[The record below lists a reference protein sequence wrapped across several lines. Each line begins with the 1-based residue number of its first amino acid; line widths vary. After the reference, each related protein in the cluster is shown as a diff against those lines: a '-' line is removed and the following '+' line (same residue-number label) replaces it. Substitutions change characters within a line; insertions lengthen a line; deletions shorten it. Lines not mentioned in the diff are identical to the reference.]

1 MRNTARGETE
11 TIHDKDSHVNGKL
24 KKRLKIDRITML
36 KGDEDSERVPSGV
49 EHDLRA
55 TSLLDNNKMAVKT
68 AREQLEAEKNAR
80 IEEEIRVCK
89 MKTSGKIVTLN
100 VGGSR
105 YTTTLSTL
113 TKYPDSMLGTMFSGR
128 HALVQQEDGSYFIDR
143 DGESFRYILMYLRDD
158 RLARAIIPK
167 LDTKLLLQLTYD
179 AEYFQVQELE
189 TIARL
194 NQTNANQ
201 QRSKLQQT
209 TSSSGLEGVFRPL
222 EAVKCKLDYK
232 DQEIVLRNEAKR
244 IQQELTTHCNLC
256 CENVAFL
263 NKVSF
268 KMCDMSGSVFQ
279 NCYFK
284 ETVSFEGS
292 ILLDVIFENVGGLQ
306 AHFTPWQVA
315 QAKFE
320 PTLLNSL
327 KTKRLIY

>member
-1 MRNTARGETE
+1 
-11 TIHDKDSHVNGKL
+11 
-24 KKRLKIDRITML
+24 ML
-36 KGDEDSERVPSGV
+36 KGEKASERVVSDV
-49 EHDLRA
+49 EHDLLA
-55 TSLLDNNKMAVKT
+55 KSPLDNNNKMAVKT

-89 MKTSGKIVTLN
+89 IKTSGKIVNLN

-113 TKYPDSMLGTMFSGR
+113 TKYPDSMLGAMFSGR

-143 DGESFRYILMYLRDD
+143 DGETFRYILMYLRDD
-158 RLARAIIPK
+158 RLARAIIPQ
-167 LDTKLLLQLTYD
+167 LDTKLQLHLAYD

-194 NQTNANQ
+194 NQTKTNQ
-201 QRSKLQQT
+201 QRSKLQQRT
-209 TSSSGLEGVFRPL
+209 TSSDLEGVFRPL
-222 EAVKCKLDYK
+222 EAVTCKLDYK
-232 DQEIVLRNEAKR
+232 DHEIVLRNRAKR
-244 IQQELTTHCNLC
+244 IQQELTTHCNLR

-268 KMCDMSGSVFQ
+268 ERCDMSGSVFQ

-292 ILLDVIFENVGGLQ
+292 ILVDVIFENIGGLQ
-306 AHFTPWQVA
+306 AHFSPWQVA

-327 KTKRLIY
+327 KTKGLIY